1 MKKKITIISSI
12 AFFVVLAVVL
22 LIVLL
27 GGSDEE
33 VYRNIKIYT
42 YEGSVSVVRND
53 KALDVRN
60 DMSLRSNDDI
70 KVGDDSSLII
80 KLDEDKFIYL
90 QENSEISLVSSEK
103 DASLTR
109 IVLYEGTI
117 ITEVKEKLNNDVFD
131 VETPNSVMSIRGTI
145 VSTTVEEK
153 EEETEVT
160 HKLVEGNVDVTVIQ
174 PDGSSYEIG
183 EFGLEDG
190 NGVTI
195 TIDNNS
201 LVPVANVNDIV
212 TNNQVDSFDSF
223 DEYLSVNGDVEVNET
238 QLTDEERNDILEPT
252 FNFQHSENTIN
263 TVSLSCQFKVEGK
276 EGLYYSYED
285 KQSYNITVTKE
296 DKEGYVFKHFL
307 VNGKVVEQEELTMLV
322 ETKTLIEAIYEEDT
336 STDIEN
342 LSNLIITIEGVQ
354 QETPIIKV
362 NDEEYDS
369 SKQYLVGS
377 SVEIE
382 VTYPEGCTFIGWFID
397 NEKIE
402 SSTEVLVYE
411 VLETN
416 NIVAKFEVEI
426 YDLIV
431 LGGESGL
438 EFIDGFASVDVGSD
452 IDLSKI
458 VVGEVNALGVVPLT
472 NEQYI
477 MDPSSIDFDVAGE
490 YEIVI
495 THKAN
500 PNISTVI
507 VINVIAQTSQLNI
520 ILKTYGDVSTS
531 NINVIMNDVSYG
543 QGGSEYFSKNE
554 EVTLKIEDTD
564 EVAFLG
570 WAYLEADVYTTISTE
585 KEYVHVHSGVD
596 TYIIALLGYKN
607 ITVKVNLPE
616 NSGSL
621 NVSYLENE
629 VENVTQSYE
638 KVIKYNE
645 SISFEVITNEGIT
658 FKGWDDNLIGA
669 VINDQVLTVTPD
681 GKNDVLT
688 YDVLLGYNY
697 DDIMLDGT
705 NTSFTEYLDNNINMG
720 DEFDYSNLIIY
731 GINNSLGIQQQI
743 PLEEVE
749 IKIYLEAE
757 EVLEVDSVDT
767 SVPGR
772 YNFEFIYTNT
782 DNTQL
787 YAYAW
792 IRVVFPAPEYYI
804 EFGLNP
810 SADDVSTGFRVVI
823 DDVNELH
830 SPTVPVRNGIKYQNP
845 YDEEVYESD
854 YFKGVGF
861 DHNMDLGQYSEGSDY
876 AYIKYNC
883 YTDLITLNSD
893 GSYTLNMAVTIPEGY
908 KLYTGTNLYY
918 ENDEASYGSYTFTKV
933 NASTSITDYL
943 NWTLDG
949 EEFYFNNKAI
959 MFMVV
964 HESIDEEMVNE
975 NLLWDRYNNLNKVY
989 AITVSV
995 DLSEFNVDFDQYL
1008 NKEEAVALVTTE
1020 EAGAT
1025 GRYSEGVRNLGNLS
1039 SVDTYDGDIYNPH
1052 IAADGTITVVFEN
1065 HLRKKVSYYTPTNE
1079 YVETTDVYIEMTLQ
1093 ASGYYT
1099 DLTSTLKVY
1108 RVFYYFECDDVA
1120 YVIASDLAYPG
1131 VCSDY
1136 GYNYC
1141 DDEVKNGETIYCP
1154 FHYYNEVTEA
1164 IFNFYFGEEGLF
1176 VQLPQ

>member
-342 LSNLIITIEGVQ
+342 LTNLIIRIEGLQ

-397 NEKIE
+397 NEQIE

-438 EFIDGFASVDVGSD
+438 ELVDGFASVDVGSD

-477 MDPSSIDFDVAGE
+477 MDPSSIDFDVVGE

-570 WAYLEADVYTTISTE
+570 WAYLEADVYTTISTD
-585 KEYVHVHSGVD
+585 KEYV
-596 TYIIALLGYKN
+596 L
-607 ITVKVNLPE
+607 
-616 NSGSL
+616 
-621 NVSYLENE
+621 
-629 VENVTQSYE
+629 
-638 KVIKYNE
+638 
-645 SISFEVITNEGIT
+645 
-658 FKGWDDNLIGA
+658 
-669 VINDQVLTVTPD
+669 
-681 GKNDVLT
+681 
-688 YDVLLGYNY
+688 
-697 DDIMLDGT
+697 
-705 NTSFTEYLDNNINMG
+705 
-720 DEFDYSNLIIY
+720 
-731 GINNSLGIQQQI
+731 
-743 PLEEVE
+743 
-749 IKIYLEAE
+749 
-757 EVLEVDSVDT
+757 
-767 SVPGR
+767 
-772 YNFEFIYTNT
+772 
-782 DNTQL
+782 
-787 YAYAW
+787 
-792 IRVVFPAPEYYI
+792 
-804 EFGLNP
+804 FGLRK
-810 SADDVSTGFRVVI
+810 RVNDRV
-823 DDVNELH
+823 LR
-830 SPTVPVRNGIKYQNP
+830 RNATRKR
-845 YDEEVYESD
+845 ES
-854 YFKGVGF
+854 
-861 DHNMDLGQYSEGSDY
+861 QS
-876 AYIKYNC
+876 
-883 YTDLITLNSD
+883 
-893 GSYTLNMAVTIPEGY
+893 
-908 KLYTGTNLYY
+908 
-918 ENDEASYGSYTFTKV
+918 
-933 NASTSITDYL
+933 
-943 NWTLDG
+943 
-949 EEFYFNNKAI
+949 
-959 MFMVV
+959 
-964 HESIDEEMVNE
+964 
-975 NLLWDRYNNLNKVY
+975 
-989 AITVSV
+989 
-995 DLSEFNVDFDQYL
+995 
-1008 NKEEAVALVTTE
+1008 
-1020 EAGAT
+1020 
-1025 GRYSEGVRNLGNLS
+1025 
-1039 SVDTYDGDIYNPH
+1039 
-1052 IAADGTITVVFEN
+1052 
-1065 HLRKKVSYYTPTNE
+1065 RK
-1079 YVETTDVYIEMTLQ
+1079 
-1093 ASGYYT
+1093 
-1099 DLTSTLKVY
+1099 
-1108 RVFYYFECDDVA
+1108 
-1120 YVIASDLAYPG
+1120 
-1131 VCSDY
+1131 
-1136 GYNYC
+1136 
-1141 DDEVKNGETIYCP
+1141 
-1154 FHYYNEVTEA
+1154 
-1164 IFNFYFGEEGLF
+1164 
-1176 VQLPQ
+1176 